1 MHNTGSLMKKIWS
14 AKGILAL
21 AVVTFALA
29 ACNNNQP
36 EATSPASPGNVSV
49 KEVVD
54 KTAQLAGQTVTVRS
68 KPLKKVGPTSFTL
81 SDEKLFGSQPVV
93 VVNASGKPFELPT
106 DGNPEI
112 QVTGIVRNFVIAD
125 VEKEY
130 NLKLD
135 RQYYV
140 EYENKPAIVAKSI
153 ALAPE
158 PGEITKNPSQYYG
171 KTLAVTGEIEKI
183 ESPNLFT
190 LDEDQ
195 LFGAEDLTVLNVKSS
210 QPIKQNETVAV
221 TGVVRPF
228 VLAEFERDYDLTWD
242 LNLKKKLEAE
252 YSQKPVLV
260 AEGIYPSAIPEIK
273 K

>member
-1 MHNTGSLMKKIWS
+1 MNKSSNLLKQILNP
-14 AKGILAL
+14 KGIFAIAL
-21 AVVTFALA
+21 TAIILP
-29 ACNNNQP
+29 ACSNNQP
-36 EATSPASPGNVSV
+36 EATSPETSGNVTTT
-49 KEVVD
+49 EVVD

-68 KPLKKVGPTSFTL
+68 KPLEKVGPTSFTM
-81 SDEKLFGSQPVV
+81 SDEKLLGSEPIL
-93 VVNASGKPFELPT
+93 VVNASGEPFQLPT
-106 DGNPEI
+106 DGDPEV
-112 QVTGIVRNFVIAD
+112 QVTGTVRNFVIAD
-125 VEKEY
+125 VERDY
-130 NLKLD
+130 NLNLD

-140 EYENKPAIVAKSI
+140 EYENKPAIIAQSM

-171 KTLAVTGEIEKI
+171 KTLAVTGEVEKI

-195 LFGAEDLTVLNVKSS
+195 LFGAEDLIVLNTKSS
-210 QPIKQNETVAV
+210 KPIKEDETVAV

-252 YSQKPVLV
+252 YSNKPVLV
-260 AEGIYPSAIPEIK
+260 TEEVYPSAIPEIK

>member
-1 MHNTGSLMKKIWS
+1 MNKTSKLFKNLSNPKGLLAIALMAI
-14 AKGILAL
+14 ILP
-21 AVVTFALA
+21 

-36 EATSPASPGNVSV
+36 EATSPENLGNVSV
-49 KEVVD
+49 TEVVD
-54 KTAQLAGQTVTVRS
+54 KTAQLTGKTVTVRS
-68 KPLKKVGPTSFTL
+68 KPLEKVGPTSFTV
-81 SDEKLFGSQPVV
+81 SDEKFFGSEPVLV
-93 VVNASGKPFELPT
+93 INASGEPFQLPT
-106 DGNPEI
+106 DGDPEV
-112 QVTGIVRNFVIAD
+112 QVTGIVSNFLIAD

-135 RQYYV
+135 KQYYV
-140 EYENKPAIVAKSI
+140 EYENKPAIIAKSM

-158 PGEITKNPSQYYG
+158 PGEITKNPSKYYG
-171 KTLAVTGEIEKI
+171 KTLAVTGEVEKI

-195 LFGAEDLTVLNVKSS
+195 LFGAEDLMVLNVKSS
-210 QPIKQNETVAV
+210 KPIKQDETIAV

-242 LNLKKKLEAE
+242 LNLKKKLEVE
-252 YSQKPVLV
+252 YSNKPVLV
-260 AEGIYPSAIPEIK
+260 TEEIYPSAIPEIK